1 MARWILI
8 YFLIFPVGAAPYQS
22 AGTRKMS
29 ERLEQITRSLDPMLN
44 PFLNQARVEKVEA
57 QLKPLLAVEPTKDNF
72 VQRYRTQ
79 VEYATELMNAGKPE
93 EAFRNLK
100 DVETFLKKYATF
112 EGKEAERILLLTA
125 TASLRLGEQ
134 ENCLAHHNADS
145 CLMPIRDQGVHE
157 EQRGSRGAKE

>member
-8 YFLIFPVGAAPYQS
+8 YFLIFPAGAAPYQS

-112 EGKEAERILLLTA
+112 EGKEAERILLRLAVHARDVDA
-125 TASLRLGEQ
+125 TAGNRRRNDTDRLRATALVR
-134 ENCLAHHNADS
+134 
-145 CLMPIRDQGVHE
+145 IREGP
-157 EQRGSRGAKE
+157 RRR